1 MRKLL
6 LIAVLLSIHTALSA
20 GIFSW
25 KDASGNIVYGDA
37 PPDTVVAKPVAPP
50 KLTILEN
57 FATRYDTQKD
67 SSSRTLESNSSRKKN
82 SVNTPKKRVY
92 KQPYKS
98 ISIIAPKADQSIRAD
113 DGDVS
118 VALSTSPKL
127 RDGDVVVIFLNG
139 SEHSRATSRVA
150 NLSNLDRGEY
160 QLSAEIRNSSGRLLK
175 KSEEISFNVLKN
187 SVLTNKNK
195 PFNPYEV
202 DPSQ

>member
-25 KDASGNIVYGDA
+25 KDASGNTVYGDA
-37 PPDTVVAKPVAPP
+37 PPDSVVAKSVAPP

-57 FATRYDTQKD
+57 FANRYEDQGLSQRRSQSK
-67 SSSRTLESNSSRKKN
+67 SSASKEKSGQSALPRE
-82 SVNTPKKRVY
+82 V

-98 ISIIAPKADQSIRAD
+98 VAIIAPKADQSIRAN

-127 RDGDVVVIFLNG
+127 RNGDKVVIYLNG
-139 SEHSRATSRVA
+139 NEHSVGKSRVA

-160 QLSAEIRNSSGRLLK
+160 QLSVGIRDAEGRSLIT
-175 KSEEISFNVLKN
+175 SEEISFTVLKN
-187 SVLTNKNK
+187 SVLTNKIK
-195 PFNPYEV
+195 PYNPYEV